1 VWYSLAIKEN
11 EPREVGKKN
20 QSNYSKE
27 DGKMKKELITK
38 VKALAANKK
47 VVMATQIVAAAVIT
61 VIAALTVSGNVFAS
75 NGADFTG
82 VTTPI
87 VGLINS
93 LVNPLLLLVG
103 AGGTIF
109 CILLGVKFA
118 TAEEPQEKE
127 KRKQSLKTAIIG
139 FFLIFIL
146 VVALKLSINPLT
158 TWMQNST
165 KGANTTIQLDN
176 TESTETK

>member
-1 VWYSLAIKEN
+1 
-11 EPREVGKKN
+11 
-20 QSNYSKE
+20 
-27 DGKMKKELITK
+27 MKKELITK

-47 VVMATQIVAAAVIT
+47 VVMATQIVAAAVIA
-61 VIAALTVSGNVFAS
+61 VIAALTVSGTAFAAAEG
-75 NGADFTG
+75 GADFTP

-165 KGANTTIQLDN
+165 KGANTTVQLD
-176 TESTETK
+176 TSTEKK